1 MYIVKNI
8 SKTEVS
14 IPELRVNL
22 APNDQI
28 DLDMVSSRFYID
40 QSSLLKRCLR
50 NNALKCIF
58 KDDGSGAFQIK
69 RSDYVPEN
77 VTGAKAE
84 VSPSDVV
91 DAVKQLE
98 EKLTRRLEERVST
111 QPQVDVNL
119 LNQALAALQGIA
131 SQAGQNKTT
140 QPSNTEESD
149 DPRTVDIHKRTL
161 NRLTNKAET
170 SVRQEEQRTDSS
182 DVMKNTQ
189 ELEGLL

>member
-1 MYIVKNI
+1 MYVIKNI

-22 APNDQI
+22 APGDQI

-40 QSSLLKRCLR
+40 QSSTLR
-50 NNALKCIF
+50 GFLRGSTLKCIR

-69 RSDYVPEN
+69 MIEI
-77 VTGAKAE
+77 AQEAE
-84 VSPSDVV
+84 KPQISPSDVV

-98 EKLTRRLEERVST
+98 EKLSKRLDEKMSS

-119 LNQALAALQGIA
+119 LNQALAALQGL
-131 SQAGQNKTT
+131 AGQVGPNKPN
-140 QPSNTEESD
+140 QPSNNETETE
-149 DPRTVDIHKRTL
+149 DPRLVDIHKRTL
-161 NRLTNKAET
+161 NRLTDKAET
-170 SVRQEEQRTDSS
+170 SVRQDEQKTDSNVS
-182 DVMKNTQ
+182 KNIE

>member
-69 RSDYVPEN
+69 RSEYVQD
-77 VTGAKAE
+77 VKAE

-98 EKLTRRLEERVST
+98 EKLTKRLEERVST
-111 QPQVDVNL
+111 QPQIDVNL

-131 SQAGQNKTT
+131 SQTSQNKTT
-140 QPSNTEESD
+140 QPSNTEETD
-149 DPRTVDIHKRTL
+149 DTRMVDIHKRTL

-170 SVRQEEQRTDSS
+170 SVKQEEQRTDSS
-182 DVMKNTQ
+182 DVMKNTK

>member
-69 RSDYVPEN
+69 RSEYVQD
-77 VTGAKAE
+77 VKAE

-98 EKLTRRLEERVST
+98 EKLTKRLEERVST
-111 QPQVDVNL
+111 QPQIDV
-119 LNQALAALQGIA
+119 
-131 SQAGQNKTT
+131 S
-140 QPSNTEESD
+140 
-149 DPRTVDIHKRTL
+149 
-161 NRLTNKAET
+161 
-170 SVRQEEQRTDSS
+170 
-182 DVMKNTQ
+182 
-189 ELEGLL
+189 

>member
-1 MYIVKNI
+1 VYIVKNI

-28 DLDMVSSRFYID
+28 DLDMVTSRFYID

-58 KDDGSGAFQIK
+58 KDDGNGAFQIK
-69 RSDYVPEN
+69 RVDYVPEI
-77 VTGAKAE
+77 KPE

-98 EKLTRRLEERVST
+98 EKLTKRLEEKVST
-111 QPQVDVNL
+111 QPQIDINL
-119 LNQALAALQGIA
+119 LNQALAAIQNLT
-131 SQAGQNKTT
+131 SQSSQNKAIQT
-140 QPSNTEESD
+140 PIEESD
-149 DPRTVDIHKRTL
+149 DSKMVDIHKRTL
-161 NRLTNKAET
+161 NRLTNKTET
-170 SVRQEEQRTDSS
+170 TVKQEEQRTDSS